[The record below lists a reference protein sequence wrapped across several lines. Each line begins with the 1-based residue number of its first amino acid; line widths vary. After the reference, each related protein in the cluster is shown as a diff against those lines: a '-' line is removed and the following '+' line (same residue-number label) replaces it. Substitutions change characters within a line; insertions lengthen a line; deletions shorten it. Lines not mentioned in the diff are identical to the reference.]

1 MMTDTRL
8 TTHGDV
14 STALA
19 RHDDRELAALLERA
33 AVPLGTG
40 IGGTSARLDVG
51 GTPVFVKR
59 VPLTAPELRHPH
71 STANLFGLPPFCQ
84 YGIGSPG
91 FGAWRELAAH
101 TMTTEWVLTGR
112 FPGFPL
118 LYHWRALPNTE
129 PAPLY
134 GDLADIDRAV
144 AFWEDAPGLRRR
156 LEALAEAPASLT
168 LFLEYVPTDLN
179 QWLDERVRAGD
190 ADRACAFADRKLREV
205 VSFMNANGLLHFD
218 AHFGNFLTDGRRLYL
233 TDFGQAVSDRF
244 DLSAEEQ
251 VFYRRHLTYDRTF
264 TLAYL
269 VNWLAG
275 AFHGA
280 DWPKRRE
287 LVREWAAGARPAGV
301 PDGVAAL
308 LSRDSPLATVLNDY
322 YHARQSVSRQ
332 RPYPLELIRQVAGRH
347 GLPLE

>member
-51 GTPVFVKR
+51 GIPVFVKR

-118 LYHWRALPNTE
+118 LYHWRALPNAE

-134 GDLADIDRAV
+134 GDLADVDRAV

-218 AHFGNFLTDGRRLYL
+218 AHFANFLTDGRRLYL

-244 DLSAEEQ
+244 DLSADEQ
-251 VFYRRHLTYDRTF
+251 AFYQRHLTYDRTF

-280 DWPKRRE
+280 GWPKRRE

-308 LSRDSPLATVLNDY
+308 LSRHSPLATVLNDY

-332 RPYPLELIRQVAGRH
+332 TPYPLELIRQVAGRH